1 MELLPLIRSKVFLGQ
16 PLPWNVRDREG
27 GLLLRQGQVV
37 ETERQLALLLD
48 RGATVNVDEAR
59 TAAREAIDAA
69 AALRNRRPHTVSL
82 FDLWSKLGM
91 QLKQAWNSVNYPSV
105 FGDAIEVIAEEL
117 KALSLRDPDIGIYLI
132 IRQDR
137 ANHIDYSYDHSIHTA
152 FSCMLMGRRLEWS
165 NHEVDTIV
173 RAALTMN
180 VSIGELQ
187 GRMSSQDFPMLDRQE
202 TKIRRHPHETAALLS
217 AAGITDEDWLRTV
230 RDHHEHVDGSGY
242 PAGKRTADKLA
253 QALRLA
259 DVFTAKLTPR
269 MIRAPLSP
277 QEAERHMFAEGKID
291 PVVMTLAMALIRE
304 FGIYPPGDLVELKSG
319 EIGVVVKRS
328 ANTRTPVVAAITDNR
343 GRTVTTTIRRD
354 TADAQYAITG
364 TVSNKALVARLPPE
378 RLFGYSVA

>member
-1 MELLPLIRSKVFLGQ
+1 MELLPLIRSKVLLGQ

-132 IRQDR
+132 IRQER

-152 FSCMLMGRRLEWS
+152 FSCMLMGQRLEWS
-165 NHEVDTIV
+165 GHEIDTIV

-217 AAGITDEDWLRTV
+217 AAGITNEDWLRTV
-230 RDHHEHVDGSGY
+230 RDHHENVDGSGY

-269 MIRAPLSP
+269 TIRAPLSP
-277 QEAERHMFAEGKID
+277 QEAERHMFAEGKVD
-291 PVVMTLAMALIRE
+291 PLVMTLAMALIRE

-328 ANTRTPVVAAITDNR
+328 ANTKTPVVAAITDNR
-343 GRTVTTTIRRD
+343 GRSVTTTIRRD